1 METVSDTM
9 LPGTLPPRLY
19 QTNLFAVQ
27 LEPTEIG
34 EFEYQLSSKE
44 VPATAQELQQMA
56 EEEAKEES
64 LSQAVN
70 DIVAITTRAG
80 RKRKAVGKVV
90 ENARQKLEAQKGR
103 KGKK

>member
-19 QTNLFAVQ
+19 QTNPFAVQ

-56 EEEAKEES
+56 EEAEES